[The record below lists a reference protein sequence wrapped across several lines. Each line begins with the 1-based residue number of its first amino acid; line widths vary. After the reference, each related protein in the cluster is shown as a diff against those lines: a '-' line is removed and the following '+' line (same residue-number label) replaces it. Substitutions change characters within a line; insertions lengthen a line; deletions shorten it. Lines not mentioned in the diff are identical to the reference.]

1 MASLFNFTDDEG
13 QEGGVDATGTP
24 TTSGSIDSLRLLNAI
39 KRTETG
45 GDYSAKGS
53 SGERGAYQFMPAT
66 WKQFSNEANNKKGAL
81 EQTPENE
88 EKVAAYKIKQWIDK
102 GLSVEEIAAKWNSG
116 SEKGWEK
123 KKGTNKHG
131 VKYDVP
137 AYVKKVADAYS
148 IDPDKEACLLY
159 TSPSPRDQRGSRMPS
174 SA

>member
-88 EKVAAYKIKQWIDK
+88 EKVAAYKIK
-102 GLSVEEIAAKWNSG
+102 
-116 SEKGWEK
+116 
-123 KKGTNKHG
+123 
-131 VKYDVP
+131 
-137 AYVKKVADAYS
+137 
-148 IDPDKEACLLY
+148 
-159 TSPSPRDQRGSRMPS
+159 
-174 SA
+174 